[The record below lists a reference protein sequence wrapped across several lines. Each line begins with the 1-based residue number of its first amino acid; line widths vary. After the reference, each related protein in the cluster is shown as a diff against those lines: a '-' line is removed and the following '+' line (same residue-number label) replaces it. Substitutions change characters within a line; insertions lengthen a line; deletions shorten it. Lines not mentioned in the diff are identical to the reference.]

1 MLIYNSFRL
10 KIINNS
16 RQRSTEQS
24 TNTITPNLSNLSK
37 LKHSSKFNKEWK
49 SKIISN
55 SNQKDFNF
63 ENYLYDLIK
72 TMQINMKIILD
83 ATKFLKMKKEN
94 QNLII
99 KRIEIIH
106 KLFDNFQL
114 MRKKIENIKSKNLVN
129 NQIYEEVKRR
139 IAENKKFYDD
149 KLNDIDSLVKKKV
162 IILKKVQKKFLE
174 IQIYIRRECQNFYGF
189 RKQFSNFS
197 IMPFLLENEYLS
209 KNKSKI
215 KENIEEKI
223 NCMKLLY
230 ISINE
235 IKNKEKKKKE
245 KKEINII
252 NINNINNSLN
262 DIKDGNLNDAANES
276 LNKYLAN
283 KEEEIKFYENRKL
296 NLKKINLIYKTK
308 LIKKN
313 AFKNEININI
323 NISQDIQ
330 NNNELS
336 MIKHVNNNDNLE
348 SNINNTFYEL
358 FTVESVAKSGI
369 YNSTFIQDED
379 IYK

>member
-1 MLIYNSFRL
+1 
-10 KIINNS
+10 
-16 RQRSTEQS
+16 
-24 TNTITPNLSNLSK
+24 
-37 LKHSSKFNKEWK
+37 
-49 SKIISN
+49 
-55 SNQKDFNF
+55 
-63 ENYLYDLIK
+63 
-72 TMQINMKIILD
+72 MKIILD
-83 ATKFLKMKKEN
+83 ATKFLKMKQEN
-94 QNLII
+94 KNLII

-149 KLNDIDSLVKKKV
+149 KLNDVDSLVKKKV

-197 IMPFLLENEYLS
+197 ITPFLLENEFLS

-215 KENIEEKI
+215 NENIEEKI
-223 NCMKLLY
+223 NYMKILY
-230 ISINE
+230 IPINE
-235 IKNKEKKKKE
+235 IKNKDKKKKE
-245 KKEINII
+245 QNEII
-252 NINNINNSLN
+252 NINEINNDINNDLN
-262 DIKDGNLNDAANES
+262 DINDENLNDMGNEL
-276 LNKYLAN
+276 LNKYVIN
-283 KEEEIKFYENRKL
+283 KEEEIKFYESRIV
-296 NLKKINLIYKTK
+296 NLKKINVIYKSK
-308 LIKKN
+308 RIKKN
-313 AFKNEININI
+313 VFKNEININL
-323 NISQDIQ
+323 NISQDTQ

-336 MIKHVNNNDNLE
+336 MINQANNNENLE

>member
-1 MLIYNSFRL
+1 
-10 KIINNS
+10 
-16 RQRSTEQS
+16 
-24 TNTITPNLSNLSK
+24 
-37 LKHSSKFNKEWK
+37 
-49 SKIISN
+49 
-55 SNQKDFNF
+55 
-63 ENYLYDLIK
+63 
-72 TMQINMKIILD
+72 MQINMKIILD
-83 ATKFLKMKKEN
+83 ATKFLKMKQEN
-94 QNLII
+94 KNLII

-149 KLNDIDSLVKKKV
+149 KLNDVDSLVKKKV

-197 IMPFLLENEYLS
+197 ITPFLLENEFLS

-215 KENIEEKI
+215 NESIEEKI
-223 NCMKLLY
+223 NYMKIIY
-230 ISINE
+230 IPINE
-235 IKNKEKKKKE
+235 IKNKDKKKKE
-245 KKEINII
+245 QNEII
-252 NINNINNSLN
+252 NINEINHDINNDLN
-262 DIKDGNLNDAANES
+262 DINDENLNDMGNEL
-276 LNKYLAN
+276 LNKYVIN
-283 KEEEIKFYENRKL
+283 KEEEIKFYENRIV
-296 NLKKINLIYKTK
+296 NLKKINVIYKSK
-308 LIKKN
+308 RIKKN
-313 AFKNEININI
+313 VFKNEININL
-323 NISQDIQ
+323 NISQDTQ

-336 MIKHVNNNDNLE
+336 MINQANNNENLE